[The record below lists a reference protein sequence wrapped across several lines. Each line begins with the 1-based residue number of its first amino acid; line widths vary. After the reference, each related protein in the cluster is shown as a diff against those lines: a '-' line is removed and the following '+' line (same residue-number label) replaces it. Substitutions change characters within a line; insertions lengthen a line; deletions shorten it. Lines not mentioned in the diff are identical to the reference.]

1 MSNQAEKKD
10 VEKTTPSNVVKS
22 GPSGFCPH
30 KIAIDV
36 YNGLYG
42 FYSNEQRRLLAN
54 KKYTSDQIS
63 EIMSIV
69 ETIGR

>member
-1 MSNQAEKKD
+1 MAEQTENTENKATSKAAKSD
-10 VEKTTPSNVVKS
+10 VDN
-22 GPSGFCPH
+22 FCPH

-42 FYSNEQRRLLAN
+42 FYANEQRRLLAN
-54 KKYTSDQIS
+54 RKYTSKQIS
-63 EIMSIV
+63 EIMDIV